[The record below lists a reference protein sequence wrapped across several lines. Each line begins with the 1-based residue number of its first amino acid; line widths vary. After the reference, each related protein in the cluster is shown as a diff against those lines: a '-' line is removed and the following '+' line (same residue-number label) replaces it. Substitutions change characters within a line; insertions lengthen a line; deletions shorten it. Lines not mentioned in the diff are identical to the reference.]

1 MTEITKSIDLVNS
14 KFNYID
20 TLFKQHNWS
29 RIENTEAFVTYNKCG
44 SETEY
49 FKFHL
54 HSDNL
59 IKVTVPLKKWP
70 FHFTTR
76 FTDTETAI
84 RFMELRFTEFLLHP

>member
-20 TLFKQHNWS
+20 NLFKEHNWS
-29 RIENTEAFVTYNKCG
+29 RIENTEQFVTYNKCG

-49 FKFHL
+49 FKC
-54 HSDNL
+54 DICNNGKI

-70 FHFTTR
+70 FHFTSR
-76 FTDTETAI
+76 FADFDEAI
-84 RFMELRFTEFLLHP
+84 RFMELRFTEFISN